1 MLHIVSRSVH
11 SAALLLTHS
20 VSTGSKLPRLAHS
33 DPASLATGR
42 TQSCRELHIYRCIGT
57 SGAAL
62 TGVSAVRGQ
71 SG

>member
-11 SAALLLTHS
+11 SAALLLTHPA
-20 VSTGSKLPRLAHS
+20 STGSKLLRLDHF

-42 TQSCRELHIYRCIGT
+42 TQSCRELHIDRCIGK
-57 SGAAL
+57 SVAAL
-62 TGVSAVRGQ
+62 TGVSAVRGR